1 MVRYELRKGEN
12 IHMGLTSKPVGKMK
26 SIIRKLENHLVE
38 ESKLQKDKKESEKDN
53 EYRRKSI

>member
-1 MVRYELRKGEN
+1 
-12 IHMGLTSKPVGKMK
+12 MGLTSKPVGKMK

-53 EYRRKSI
+53 EYRRKGV